1 MRSRDLLR
9 AAVGQVTKP
18 PLPAWPISSGARR
31 DATATLGAPDL
42 EVERKRM
49 AETSP
54 ADRRAGET
62 GLRKNA
68 IGYASSVVIGVAS
81 TAPGYSLA
89 AVLGLIVAIA
99 GVGVHAPGVLMVS
112 FVPML
117 LVAMA
122 YKYLNK
128 ADPDAGTTFS
138 WATRAFGP
146 KTGWLGGWAIIVA
159 DVIVMANLAEI
170 AGRYSF
176 LLFGVNDPS
185 TLAVT
190 AIGVA
195 WIALMT
201 VVCVIG
207 IEVNAR
213 TQRWL
218 LTAEIAT
225 LAAFAVVA
233 LVRVWTGH
241 GLAGSISPSLS
252 WFNPLAVGSVGA
264 LTAGLLIGIF
274 IYWGWDSL
282 VTVNEETE
290 DSETTPGKAAVMS
303 TLILLGI
310 YVIVSAAAIAFGG
323 VDRLAGDQSGDVLG
337 LLAGD
342 VFGSATLGKIVIVA
356 VLTSAAASTQTT
368 ILPTSRTALSM
379 ARAKA
384 APDALARVHQR
395 YLTPAVATWVM
406 GALSIAWYVGL
417 TIVSQNMLYDSIAA
431 LGLMIAFYYGLT
443 GFACVWYYR
452 RTLTISLRRFL
463 LVGLAPFTGGA
474 VLLFVFVRSCVDLG
488 RADAGSTTFFGIGS
502 PLVIGLG
509 FLALG
514 VVLMVI
520 WRLAGHR
527 EFFARRPEAAEPE
540 AEPAA
545 AATAPRPAA
554 PAPAPL
560 VAIAAPDAP
569 EAVPAPTAA

>member
-1 MRSRDLLR
+1 MADS
-9 AAVGQVTKP
+9 AVAQKP
-18 PLPAWPISSGARR
+18 PKQE
-31 DATATLGAPDL
+31 APD
-42 EVERKRM
+42 K
-49 AETSP
+49 
-54 ADRRAGET
+54 
-62 GLRKNA
+62 GLKKNA

-89 AVLGLIVAIA
+89 AVLGLIVAIG

-146 KTGWLGGWAIIVA
+146 KAGWLGGWAIIVA
-159 DVIVMANLAEI
+159 DIIVMANLAQI
-170 AGRYSF
+170 AGLYSF
-176 LLFGVNDPS
+176 LLLGVEHPS
-185 TLAVT
+185 TAAVT
-190 AIGVA
+190 AVGVA
-195 WIALMT
+195 WIAAMT
-201 VVCVIG
+201 VICVIG

-218 LTAEIAT
+218 LAAEIAT
-225 LAAFAVVA
+225 LAVFAVVA
-233 LVRVWTGH
+233 LVRVWLGD
-241 GLAGSISPSLS
+241 APSGSLSPSLS
-252 WFNPLAVGSVGA
+252 WFNPFAVGSIGA
-264 LTAGLLIGIF
+264 LTSGLLIGIF

-290 DSETTPGKAAVMS
+290 DSDTVPGKAAVLS

-342 VFGSATLGKIVIVA
+342 VFGSGTLGKIVIVA

-384 APDALARVHQR
+384 APESLGRVHER
-395 YLTPAVATWVM
+395 YLTPHVATWVM

-417 TIVSQNMLYDSIAA
+417 TIVSENILFDSIAA

-443 GFACVWYYR
+443 GFACAWYYR
-452 RTLTISLRRFL
+452 RTLFTSVRRFL
-463 LVGLAPFTGGA
+463 LVGVAPFTGGA
-474 VLLFVFVRSCVDLG
+474 VLLFVFVRSCLDLG

-514 VVLMVI
+514 AVLMGI

-527 EFFARRPEAAEPE
+527 EFFARRPEAADREPAPIE
-540 AEPAA
+540 ETMEPVPATPVAGEPLAEPA
-545 AATAPRPAA
+545 
-554 PAPAPL
+554 
-560 VAIAAPDAP
+560 VA
-569 EAVPAPTAA
+569 

>member
-1 MRSRDLLR
+1 MAGTE
-9 AAVGQVTKP
+9 AASTP
-18 PLPAWPISSGARR
+18 PQ
-31 DATATLGAPDL
+31 
-42 EVERKRM
+42 
-49 AETSP
+49 
-54 ADRRAGET
+54 AGDK
-62 GLRKNA
+62 GLKKNA

-89 AVLGLIVAIA
+89 AVLGLIVAIG

-146 KTGWLGGWAIIVA
+146 ATGWMGGWAIIVA
-159 DVIVMANLAEI
+159 DVIVMANLAQI
-170 AGRYSF
+170 AGLYSF
-176 LLFGVNDPS
+176 LLLGIPHPS
-185 TLAVT
+185 IIAVT
-190 AIGVA
+190 AIGVV
-195 WIALMT
+195 WIAVMT
-201 VVCVIG
+201 LICVIG

-225 LAAFAVVA
+225 LAVFAVVA

-241 GLAGSISPSLS
+241 GVAGSIHPSLD
-252 WFNPLAVGSVGA
+252 WFNPLAVGSIGA

-310 YVIVSAAAIAFGG
+310 YVVVSAAAIAFGG

-337 LLAGD
+337 LLAGS
-342 VFGSATLGKIVIVA
+342 VFGSSTLGKVVIIA

-384 APDALARVHQR
+384 APEALGRVHPR
-395 YLTPAVATWVM
+395 YLTPDVATWVM
-406 GALSIAWYVGL
+406 GALSIVWYVGL
-417 TIVSQNMLYDSIAA
+417 TIVSQNILYDSIAA

-443 GFACVWYYR
+443 GFACAWYYR
-452 RTLTISLRRFL
+452 RTLFTSVKRFL
-463 LVGLAPFTGGA
+463 LVGVAPFTGGA
-474 VLLFVFVRSCVDLG
+474 VLLFVVFRSCIDLG
-488 RADAGSTTFFGIGS
+488 RADAGSTTYFGIGS

-509 FLALG
+509 FLLLG
-514 VVLMVI
+514 VVLMGI

-527 EFFARRPEAAEPE
+527 EFFARRREAAEPE
-540 AEPAA
+540 
-545 AATAPRPAA
+545 
-554 PAPAPL
+554 
-560 VAIAAPDAP
+560 
-569 EAVPAPTAA
+569 PTAAHTPLVPVAAEPEPALAAA

>member
-1 MRSRDLLR
+1 
-9 AAVGQVTKP
+9 
-18 PLPAWPISSGARR
+18 
-31 DATATLGAPDL
+31 
-42 EVERKRM
+42 M
-49 AETSP
+49 AETAV
-54 ADRRAGET
+54 ADEPPEARPLNK
-62 GLRKNA
+62 GLKKNA

-99 GVGVHAPGVLMVS
+99 GVGVHAPAVLLVS
-112 FVPML
+112 FLPML
-117 LVAMA
+117 LVALG

-146 KTGWLGGWAIIVA
+146 ATGWMGGWAIVVA
-159 DVIVMANLAEI
+159 DVIVMANLAQI
-170 AGRYSF
+170 AGLYSF
-176 LLFGVNDPS
+176 MLFGVNDPS

-190 AIGVA
+190 AVGVV

-201 VVCVIG
+201 VICVVG
-207 IEVNAR
+207 VEVNAR

-218 LTAEIAT
+218 LGAEIVT

-233 LVRVWTGH
+233 LVRVF
-241 GLAGSISPSLS
+241 AGDAPAGAIEPSLS
-252 WFNPLAVGSVGA
+252 WFNPFAIGSVGA
-264 LTAGLLIGIF
+264 LTSGLLIGLF

-290 DSETTPGKAAVMS
+290 DSDTVPGKAAVTA
-303 TLILLGI
+303 TLLLLGI
-310 YVIVSAAAIAFGG
+310 YIIVSVAAIAFGG

-342 VFGSATLGKIVIVA
+342 VFGSSTLGKLIIIA

-384 APDALARVHQR
+384 APAALGKVHGR
-395 YLTPAVATWVM
+395 YLTPHVATWVM
-406 GALSIAWYVGL
+406 GGLSIAWYVGL
-417 TIVSQNMLYDSIAA
+417 TIVSENILFDSIAA

-443 GFACVWYYR
+443 GLACAWYYR
-452 RTLTISLRRFL
+452 RTLTSSLRRLL
-463 LVGLAPFTGGA
+463 LVGVAPFTGG
-474 VLLFVFVRSCVDLG
+474 VILMFVFVRSCMDLG
-488 RADAGSTTFFGIGS
+488 RADAGSTTYFGIGS

-527 EFFARRPEAAEPE
+527 EFFARRPEAAVPEPE
-540 AEPAA
+540 APHLVVVEEPEPA
-545 AATAPRPAA
+545 
-554 PAPAPL
+554 L
-560 VAIAAPDAP
+560 VSA
-569 EAVPAPTAA
+569 